1 MAGWTAGAA
10 LGVRPPE
17 GRIVV
22 TSVRCYKT
30 GSGRRGAREPA
41 RPYRH
46 PAVVWVLSVVIV
58 VMVLV
63 AGWQIIEQGA
73 NGYYAF
79 APGTAPRITA
89 NPQCRASHNGELV
102 LPDGSPCA
110 LIVVPADRA
119 HPIQGSLYMVD
130 VLVGPATPGQYILS
144 KLGLLHSVESGTQLI
159 PAGAVL
165 GTTPAAQL
173 PCQDAQQMNSAT
185 SSAEVVALRQLGYQV
200 KEKDLGAQLVE
211 VAPGEPRGV
220 RRAAMQRPGHRR
232 QRRRGPHRG
241 RLRGGHPRRQ
251 TRPDGARDGQAVRHQ
266 RRAPA
271 TLTARGHPLPAPRPL
286 AGQPAAPDQPFL
298 GVASTT
304 QTVFVY
310 PFNVDVDVGAIGG
323 PSAGLALTLGLLD
336 VLSAGNL
343 TGRAPGGR
351 HRDDQSRWH
360 GGDVG
365 GVAQKAVAV
374 RKAGA
379 QVFFV
384 PDRRT
389 EGRPEPGR
397 LDEGAAG
404 GQPGPGP
411 QRPEGPGRPYPAG
424 CVCDLDAGA
433 GVIAH
438 PSDPGRSRL
447 FSWQLTRR

>member
-1 MAGWTAGAA
+1 
-10 LGVRPPE
+10 
-17 GRIVV
+17 
-22 TSVRCYKT
+22 
-30 GSGRRGAREPA
+30 
-41 RPYRH
+41 
-46 PAVVWVLSVVIV
+46 VVWVLSVVIV
-58 VMVLV
+58 ALTLV

-89 NPQCRASHNGELV
+89 NPQCRSSHNGELV

-110 LIVVPADRA
+110 LITVPADRA

-211 VAPGEPRGV
+211 VVPGSPAASAGLRCNDLV
-220 RRAAMQRPGHRR
+220 TAVNAAAVHTAADFVAAIRAAKPGQTVHVTVKRPATSG
-232 QRRRGPHRG
+232 GPHT
-241 RLRGGHPRRQ
+241 L
-251 TRPDGARDGQAVRHQ
+251 TLA
-266 RRAPA
+266 A
-271 TLTARGHPLPAPRPL
+271 TLSGTPPL

-310 PFNVDVDVGAIGG
+310 PFNVDVNVGAIGG

-343 TGRAPGGR
+343 TGG
-351 HRDDQSRWH
+351 HRVAATGTINLD
-360 GGDVG
+360 GTVGDVG

-374 RKAGA
+374 RAAGA

-384 PDRRT
+384 PT
-389 EGRPEPGR
+389 VELKAAQSQAGSMKVLPVAN
-397 LDEGAAG
+397 LDQALNDLKALGGHIPPAAS
-404 GQPGPGP
+404 
-411 QRPEGPGRPYPAG
+411 A
-424 CVCDLDAGA
+424 
-433 GVIAH
+433 
-438 PSDPGRSRL
+438 
-447 FSWQLTRR
+447 T

>member
-1 MAGWTAGAA
+1 MSRRAG
-10 LGVRPPE
+10 
-17 GRIVV
+17 
-22 TSVRCYKT
+22 
-30 GSGRRGAREPA
+30 
-41 RPYRH
+41 YRQ

-58 VMVLV
+58 ITVLV

-89 NPQCRASHNGELV
+89 NPQCRASHSGQLV

-110 LIVVPADRA
+110 LITVPADRT
-119 HPIQGSLYMVD
+119 HPIQGTLYMVD

-173 PCQDAQQMNSAT
+173 PCQDAQQMDSAT
-185 SSAEVVALRQLGYQV
+185 SSAEVVALRELGYQV

-211 VAPGEPRGV
+211 VLPGSPAAAAGMRCNDVVTAVNGAAINTAGAFVAAIRAAKPGQTVHVTV
-220 RRAAMQRPGHRR
+220 RRPGTN
-232 QRRRGPHRG
+232 GKPST
-241 RLRGGHPRRQ
+241 L
-251 TRPDGARDGQAVRHQ
+251 TLA
-266 RRAPA
+266 A
-271 TLTARGHPLPAPRPL
+271 TLTGTPAL
-286 AGQPAAPDQPFL
+286 AGQPAAPEQPFL

-304 QTVFVY
+304 QTIFVY
-310 PFNVDVDVGAIGG
+310 PFDVNVDVGTIGG

-343 TGRAPGGR
+343 TGG
-351 HRDDQSRWH
+351 HRVAATGTINLD
-360 GGDVG
+360 GTVGDVG

-374 RKAGA
+374 REAGA

-384 PDRRT
+384 PT
-389 EGRPEPGR
+389 SELKAAQSQAGSMKVMAVAN
-397 LDEGAAG
+397 LDQALNDLKALGGHLPPAASG
-404 GQPGPGP
+404 
-411 QRPEGPGRPYPAG
+411 
-424 CVCDLDAGA
+424 
-433 GVIAH
+433 
-438 PSDPGRSRL
+438 
-447 FSWQLTRR
+447 T

>member
-1 MAGWTAGAA
+1 
-10 LGVRPPE
+10 V
-17 GRIVV
+17 
-22 TSVRCYKT
+22 S
-30 GSGRRGAREPA
+30 RRA
-41 RPYRH
+41 PYRH

-211 VAPGEPRGV
+211 VVPGSP
-220 RRAAMQRPGHRR
+220 AASAGLRCNDLVTAVNAAAVHTAADFVAAIHAAKPG
-232 QRRRGPHRG
+232 
-241 RLRGGHPRRQ
+241 Q
-251 TRPDGARDGQAVRHQ
+251 TVHVTVKR
-266 RRAPA
+266 PA
-271 TLTARGHPLPAPRPL
+271 TSGGPRTLTLAATLSGTPPL

-310 PFNVDVDVGAIGG
+310 PFNVDVNVGAIGG

-343 TGRAPGGR
+343 TGG
-351 HRDDQSRWH
+351 HRVAATGTINLD
-360 GGDVG
+360 GTVGDVG

-374 RKAGA
+374 REAGA

-384 PDRRT
+384 PT
-389 EGRPEPGR
+389 VELKAAQSQAGSMKVLPVAN
-397 LDEGAAG
+397 LDQALNDLKALGGHIPPAAS
-404 GQPGPGP
+404 
-411 QRPEGPGRPYPAG
+411 A
-424 CVCDLDAGA
+424 
-433 GVIAH
+433 
-438 PSDPGRSRL
+438 
-447 FSWQLTRR
+447 T